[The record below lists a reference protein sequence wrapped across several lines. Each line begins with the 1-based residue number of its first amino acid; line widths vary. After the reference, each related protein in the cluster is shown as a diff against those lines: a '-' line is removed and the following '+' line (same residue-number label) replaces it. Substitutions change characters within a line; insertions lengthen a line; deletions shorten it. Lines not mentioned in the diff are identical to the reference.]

1 MNIPNDILYEIFK
14 YFNFAE
20 FYSISSFIPKSCIV
34 HYLNNTKVILSS
46 TQQIDKLLELFAGNV
61 AHVATATNKMHLEIM
76 YTLSYQDLLKIR
88 QLKGKYI
95 KIHCIKGAGT
105 LIDINDA
112 VDKFETREINFYKS
126 YMNLPVVFNLLMNQ
140 SKNTT
145 ILFHNCKRLYLDD
158 MTIFYR
164 RYSSDNDNNIDNNI
178 DNNNNYNYYDNY
190 YNYYNNDI
198 YFLYLKESELNQFFK
213 SHPFMHVLADNHEVT
228 ADYIKI
234 KQCR

>member
-1 MNIPNDILYEIFK
+1 MNIPDDILYEIFK

-20 FYSISSFIPKSCIV
+20 FYSISSFIPKSCII

-46 TQQIDKLLELFAGNV
+46 TQQIDKLLELFDETV
-61 AHVATATNKMHLEIM
+61 AHVSTATNKMHLEIM

-88 QLKGKYI
+88 QLNGKYI
-95 KIHCIKGAGT
+95 KIHCIKGAGS
-105 LIDINDA
+105 LIDINES

-126 YMNLPVVFNLLMNQ
+126 YMNLPVVFNLLMNHH

-164 RYSSDNDNNIDNNI
+164 RYSSDNDNNIDNN
-178 DNNNNYNYYDNY
+178 NNYNYYDND

-198 YFLYLKESELNQFFK
+198 YFLYIKESELNTYFK
-213 SHPFMHVLADNHEVT
+213 SHPFMHVLADNNHEIT
-228 ADYIKI
+228 PNYIKI